1 MTIKLQKT
9 IGFLSVAI
17 IAGGIL
23 AACDDGSQ
31 NSSVGTKQTTNSTQ
45 VETATKTDTQEKNW
59 VWPGNPDDSDN
70 MVPDTNVV
78 RNNFMIVYDGS
89 GSMADPD
96 PSCGVP
102 VDQMKHSEGIAA
114 VKAFADAVPQEDNLG
129 LLVFDQNGINVRVK
143 LGEPRTKFN
152 QQVESISVGQ
162 GTPLRAAT
170 LSGYHELTAQAQRQF
185 GYGRYSLIIITD
197 GAASSGQ
204 DPTRVVNDIVDQT
217 PIEVW
222 AVGFCL
228 GEGHSLNQPGRTFY
242 VSANSPQDLIEGL
255 KGVLAESDS
264 LDITEFSTQ

>member
-1 MTIKLQKT
+1 MFTKLQKT
-9 IGFLSVAI
+9 VGFLGVVI
-17 IAGGIL
+17 ITGGIL
-23 AACDDGSQ
+23 AACDDGTQ
-31 NSSVGTKQTTNSTQ
+31 NSSTGIKQTTNSTQ
-45 VETATKTDTQEKNW
+45 VEYTSKTNTQEKNW
-59 VWPGNPDDSDN
+59 VWPGNPDDPDN
-70 MVPDTNVV
+70 MVPDNNVV

-96 PSCGVP
+96 PKCGVP
-102 VDQMKHSEGIAA
+102 DGQMKHSEGVAA
-114 VKAFADAVPQEDNLG
+114 VKAFADAVPQEANLG
-129 LLVFDQNGINVRVK
+129 LLVFDQTGTSVRVK
-143 LGEPRTKFN
+143 LGESRDKFHE
-152 QQVESISVGQ
+152 QVKSIAVGQ
-162 GTPLRAAT
+162 GTPLRSAT